1 MWWFIGWACESASHR
16 LTISERAVTFDGAPL
31 VGLAEI
37 ERHPLDG
44 RVPEIVALPLTQ
56 QPIRVD
62 LPGDTPWYQ
71 VRALATSAAERHP
84 AVELAVDG
92 RRLGALRPPTGR
104 WLPTCTGAPRAAR
117 DLAPEV
123 RLTLQSSADGE
134 WVVATARFA
143 PVWDGVRTETPDAC
157 WSSSPCDAVFAD
169 ADLRAACEDGAAS
182 GAPPSARLGGEN
194 GCAAPIV
201 RDDPTRYREALTA
214 SLRRWGLNAAVDLVV
229 SPEPEVR
236 WATVAATL
244 DAIAAAGLPFPV
256 FPDGMVSGDD
266 GPPVCNAQVR
276 DAAGLAA
283 ASARDYGA
291 HRTEVK
297 P

>member
-1 MWWFIGWACESASHR
+1 MWWFFGWACESPSHR
-16 LTISERAVTFDGAPL
+16 LTIADRSVTFDGAPL
-31 VGLAEI
+31 VALAEI

-44 RVPEIVALPLTQ
+44 RVPAIVAIPPSPR
-56 QPIRVD
+56 PIRVD

-84 AVELAVDG
+84 DVELAVGG
-92 RRLGALRPPTGR
+92 RRLGALRPPSGR
-104 WLPTCTGAPRAAR
+104 WLPTCAGAPRAAR
-117 DLAPEV
+117 DLAAEV
-123 RLTLQSSADGE
+123 RLTLQASADGE

-143 PVWDGVRTETPDAC
+143 PVWDGVRTDTPATC
-157 WSSSPCDAVFAD
+157 WTSLPCDAVFD
-169 ADLRAACEDGAAS
+169 RPDLRAACAAGAAT
-182 GAPPSARLGGEN
+182 GAPTRVRLGGAN

-201 RDDPTRYREALTA
+201 RGDATRYREALTA
-214 SLRRWGLNAAVDLVV
+214 SLQQWELGPGVDLVV

-256 FPDGMVSGDD
+256 FPDALVSGDD
-266 GPPVCNAQVR
+266 GPPVCNAEVR

-283 ASARDYGA
+283 ATARDYGA
-291 HRTEVK
+291 HRIQEQ